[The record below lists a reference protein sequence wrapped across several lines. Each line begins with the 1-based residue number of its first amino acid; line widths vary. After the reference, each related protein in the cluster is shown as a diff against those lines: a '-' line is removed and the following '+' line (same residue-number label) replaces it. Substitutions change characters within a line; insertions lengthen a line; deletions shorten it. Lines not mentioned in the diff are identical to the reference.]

1 MTSTLA
7 LDSKA
12 AFARRI
18 NVSAARISQ
27 LVSRGMPVR
36 LDGRIDVAAALAWLE
51 DNLDTSKRTGG
62 SKTASA
68 GKATKGGGSG
78 NAPGPARSA
87 PSAPVTPGRP
97 SGTPA
102 PSVGDPGGPSLAEAK
117 RLHELV
123 KVQRAKL
130 ALERERDELVSR
142 EAVRI
147 AVFSWARQERD
158 SWLAWCRRV
167 VPLVASETGANPG
180 TLFAVLDR
188 HVREHLNDLAEPL
201 LDIEP

>member
-1 MTSTLA
+1 MTNRLTLET
-7 LDSKA
+7 KA

-18 NVSAARISQ
+18 GVSSPRITQ
-27 LVSRGMPVR
+27 LVGRGMPVTA
-36 LDGRIDVAAALAWLE
+36 DGRVDVAAALAWLE

-62 SKTASA
+62 AKPAPSS
-68 GKATKGGGSG
+68 KATSSSG
-78 NAPGPARSA
+78 AAEAPQTVRPAS
-87 PSAPVTPGRP
+87 VNPGRP

-102 PSVGDPGGPSLAEAK
+102 PSVGGPGGPSLAEAK

-142 EAVRI
+142 NAVHV

-167 VPLVASETGANPG
+167 VPLIASETGANPG
-180 TLFAVLDR
+180 TLFAALDR
-188 HVREHLNDLAEPL
+188 HVREHLNDLAEPV
-201 LDIEP
+201 LDIGE

>member
-1 MTSTLA
+1 MTNTPA
-7 LDSKA
+7 LETKA

-18 NVSAARISQ
+18 GVSSARISQ
-27 LVSRGMPVR
+27 LINRGMPVR
-36 LDGRIDVAAALAWLE
+36 ADGRVDVAGALAWLD
-51 DNLDTSKRTGG
+51 DNLDTSKRAGG
-62 SKTASA
+62 AKPAPERSSA
-68 GKATKGGGSG
+68 KSGAGSD
-78 NAPGPARSA
+78 APGPARSA
-87 PSAPVTPGRP
+87 PSAPVNPGRP
-97 SGTPA
+97 SGNPA
-102 PSVGDPGGPSLAEAK
+102 PSVGGPGGPSLAEAK

-180 TLFAVLDR
+180 TLFAALDR

>member
-1 MTSTLA
+1 MTNRLTLET
-7 LDSKA
+7 KA

-18 NVSAARISQ
+18 GVSSPRITQ
-27 LVSRGMPVR
+27 LVGRGMPVTT
-36 LDGRIDVAAALAWLE
+36 DGRIDVAAALAWLE

-62 SKTASA
+62 ARPVPAS
-68 GKATKGGGSG
+68 KATSSSGGAE
-78 NAPGPARSA
+78 APQTVRP
-87 PSAPVTPGRP
+87 APVNPGRP

-102 PSVGDPGGPSLAEAK
+102 PSVGGPGGPSLAEAK

-142 EAVRI
+142 NAVHV

-167 VPLVASETGANPG
+167 VPLIASETGANPG
-180 TLFAVLDR
+180 TLFAALDR
-188 HVREHLNDLAEPL
+188 HVREHLNDLAEPV
-201 LDIEP
+201 LDIGE

>member
-1 MTSTLA
+1 MA
-7 LDSKA
+7 
-12 AFARRI
+12 
-18 NVSAARISQ
+18 
-27 LVSRGMPVR
+27 
-36 LDGRIDVAAALAWLE
+36 
-51 DNLDTSKRTGG
+51 
-62 SKTASA
+62 
-68 GKATKGGGSG
+68 
-78 NAPGPARSA
+78 PARPA
-87 PSAPVTPGRP
+87 VLPALPSLPAGRAA
-97 SGTPA
+97 S
-102 PSVGDPGGPSLAEAK
+102 PSVGGPGGPSLAEAK

-180 TLFAVLDR
+180 TLFAALDR